1 VTRLVLWDI
10 DGTLVDAAGTGRDA
24 FLEAFERV
32 TGGPLIHVV
41 PFAGR
46 TDLEIALDLLRAAG
60 LDDAEVRL
68 ADFERALT
76 EAFAS
81 RARIL
86 AARGRALPGAHAALA
101 RVAAEPGF
109 HQGLLT
115 GNLAP
120 NARVKLAAFGLD
132 GLVDLEIGGY
142 GSDARHRPA
151 LVAVARAR
159 ARERRGLDVGP
170 ADVVLVGD
178 TPLDVA
184 AAHEAGTRVV
194 AVASGASSAEEL
206 RRAGADAVLGD
217 LCDPEALMR
226 ALLDCRPVAG
236 GYDQGFTLNET
247 SKGPNMTDAKEPAG
261 GLVGRVAGKAKEAA
275 GELLDHD
282 ELAREGRLQQASVD
296 AEQEAGQREAEAARE
311 RDAAEREA
319 ERTRIEAERARLRT
333 DVETSERERQIEQDR
348 QTAEQRAQAEATQRK
363 RQADAQGQGER
374 AVAAH
379 AELTAEQ
386 ERVEAAQR
394 AAALERQADR
404 HEATADAVDPE
415 EAH

>member
-1 VTRLVLWDI
+1 VTRLVLWDV

-32 TGGPLIHVV
+32 TGGPLIHLV
-41 PFAGR
+41 PFEGR

-60 LDDAEVRL
+60 RDDAEALL

-76 EAFAS
+76 EALAS
-81 RARIL
+81 RAGIL

-109 HQGLLT
+109 HQALLT

-159 ARERRGLDVGP
+159 ARERRGLDVAP

-206 RRAGADAVLGD
+206 RAAGADAVLAD
-217 LCDPEALMR
+217 LRDPEALMR
-226 ALLDCRPVAG
+226 ALFDCRPGRGVAPG
-236 GYDQGFTLNET
+236 IHPGTKRQRTE
-247 SKGPNMTDAKEPAG
+247 NMTDAREPAG

-282 ELAREGRLQQASVD
+282 DLAREGRLQQASVD
-296 AEQEAGQREAEAARE
+296 AEQEAGQREAAAARE

-333 DVETSERERQIEQDR
+333 EVEASEREQQIEQDR
-348 QTAEQRAQAEATQRK
+348 RTAEQRAEAEASQRK
-363 RQADAQGQGER
+363 RQAEVQGQGER
-374 AVAAH
+374 AVAAQ

-415 EAH
+415 ESH